1 MNFLKQLKANEDKPH
16 SVKFT
21 NIDFSLQDINNKL
34 KSVNQYEY
42 KDLVN
47 IIYNSYETILDDIF
61 MRNMEMRS
69 SIIEAFNDIN
79 FVKAFIEVI
88 SNSRLSETQVFSC
101 NKIAWD
107 YMSSGHNNKVK
118 EELLHLS
125 NIINSNV
132 INMLSTKIDIYNAKM
147 LALARF
153 SSIKEKENTR
163 RVNSIL
169 YHTAKELSI
178 QTIIDIYSVL
188 YRNITPLF
196 KSIMYNIENETCN
209 VDNYDNVALAI
220 FHILDDMPSD
230 EIRTVLYSYAEDHR
244 LINSD
249 CKVRFDV
256 TEFAVKNNFIRV
268 TNIINHLVENEGIKM
283 P

>member
-1 MNFLKQLKANEDKPH
+1 MNFLNQLKANEDKPH
-16 SVKFT
+16 PVKFT

-88 SNSRLSETQVFSC
+88 SNSRLSEAQVFSC

-132 INMLSTKIDIYNAKM
+132 INMLSTKIDIHNAKM

-209 VDNYDNVALAI
+209 VGNYDNVALAI

-256 TEFAVKNNFIRV
+256 TEFAAKNNFIRV